1 MEMALDGWKFL
12 VLSPAYA
19 IHWGFQEKNQQS
31 KVRKM
36 QVNKNRQRFS
46 GFEKEVR
53 AKYAARNTKGAS
65 IPFDVMKN
73 KSNRNGAKLK
83 DNYQNTKKR
92 PNKKKIEIKFS
103 SGQANPVTKALL
115 DKREYKSTY
124 KPMFD
129 ENDFADIQFGDNL
142 I

>member
-1 MEMALDGWKFL
+1 MALDGWKFL

-83 DNYQNTKKR
+83 DNYPNTKKR
-92 PNKKKIEIKFS
+92 PKKKKIEIKFS
-103 SGQANPVTKALL
+103 SRLANPVTKALP
-115 DKREYKSTY
+115 DQREHKSTY

>member
-46 GFEKEVR
+46 GFEKEIR
-53 AKYAARNTKGAS
+53 AKYAARNTKGAN

-83 DNYQNTKKR
+83 DNYPNTKKR
-92 PNKKKIEIKFS
+92 PKKKKIEIKFS
-103 SGQANPVTKALL
+103 SGPANPVTKALL
-115 DKREYKSTY
+115 DKRELGWSITFPRLVIKY
-124 KPMFD
+124 
-129 ENDFADIQFGDNL
+129 
-142 I
+142 

>member
-83 DNYQNTKKR
+83 DSR
-92 PNKKKIEIKFS
+92 INKTAISVKVMQKDHSFTS
-103 SGQANPVTKALL
+103 RS
-115 DKREYKSTY
+115 
-124 KPMFD
+124 
-129 ENDFADIQFGDNL
+129 
-142 I
+142 

>member
-53 AKYAARNTKGAS
+53 AKYATRNTKGAN
-65 IPFDVMKN
+65 IPFEALKN

-83 DNYQNTKKR
+83 DNYPNTKKR
-92 PNKKKIEIKFS
+92 SKKKKLEIKFS
-103 SGQANPVTKALL
+103 SGPANPVTKALL
-115 DKREYKSTY
+115 DKREHKSTY
-124 KPMFD
+124 KPIFD